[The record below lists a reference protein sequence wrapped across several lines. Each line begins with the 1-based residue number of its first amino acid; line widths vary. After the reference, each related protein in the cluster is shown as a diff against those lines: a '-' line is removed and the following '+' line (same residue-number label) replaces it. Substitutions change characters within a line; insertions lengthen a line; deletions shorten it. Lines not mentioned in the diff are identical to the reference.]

1 MKSVKLPP
9 FPILVALAVL
19 AMLGLQGLVEY
30 TLFATLTADSAKL
43 GQDIKRLQTQSTKPL
58 QSTTQLRLD
67 DVLSQ
72 LQDQNKISDRIKRLH
87 KIAEENS
94 VTLRK
99 AGYASQHMPG
109 DILRHEIQADLAGA
123 YPAIRQFL
131 RAVLAQDQAAAIE
144 SLEFG
149 RLNGTVGVG
158 GVRARVRLTLYAHRI
173 TP

>member
-58 QSTTQLRLD
+58 QITLRLD

-72 LQDQNKISDRIKRLH
+72 LQDQNKISDRIRCLH

-99 AGYASQHMPG
+99 ASYASQRMPG

-131 RAVLAQDQAAAIE
+131 RALLAQDQAAAIE

-149 RLNGTVGVG
+149 RLNGTAGVG
-158 GVRARVRLTLYAHRI
+158 GVRARVRLTLYSSRI